1 MHRIRVDATPDGT
14 AIVTAE
20 GELDAY
26 AAPELTACLASLGD
40 ARDVV
45 VDLSAVSFLDSTALG
60 IVLRTVR
67 EIGERG
73 GEVRLVLPETT
84 ARRIF
89 EITMLDRVLPLAAT
103 RDDALAE
110 LGPTHD

>member
-1 MHRIRVDATPDGT
+1 MHRIRVETTPEDA

-26 AAPELTACLASLGD
+26 AAPELTACFANVSVD
-40 ARDVV
+40 RDVV

-60 IVLRTVR
+60 IVVRTIRKV
-67 EIGERG
+67 GERG
-73 GEVRLVLPETT
+73 AHVRLVLPETS

-89 EITMLDRVLPLAAT
+89 EITMLDQVLPLAAT
-103 RDDALAE
+103 REDALAE
-110 LGPTHD
+110 LTAND

>member
-1 MHRIRVDATPDGT
+1 MHRIRVDITPDGA
-14 AIVTAE
+14 AIVIAK

-26 AAPELTACLASLGD
+26 AAPELTACLAGLGD

-60 IVLRTVR
+60 VVVRTVR

-73 GEVRLVLPETT
+73 GEVRLVLPVTT

-89 EITMLDRVLPLAAT
+89 ELTMLDQVLPLAAT
-103 RDDALAE
+103 REDALAE
-110 LGPTHD
+110 LGPAHD